1 MLILAVR
8 EISAARIEGSSFVW
22 SRLNIRWC
30 HSFVAGTASAVI
42 AAHDE
47 IHVHEC
53 FSSSSP
59 YEGLRRVVWL
69 RFYESS
75 TPVKVVAYG
84 FLIDEL
90 SAALEALSLV
100 KINTFQ
106 GFTR

>member
-1 MLILAVR
+1 MFDSALLILAVR
-8 EISAARIEGSSFVW
+8 AIIAARIEGSSFVW
-22 SRLNIRWC
+22 SRLNICCRR
-30 HSFVAGTASAVI
+30 SFVAGTASAVI

-84 FLIDEL
+84 FLTDEP
-90 SAALEALSLV
+90 SAALEACHS
-100 KINTFQ
+100 
-106 GFTR
+106 

>member
-47 IHVHEC
+47 FPGHEC

-90 SAALEALSLV
+90 SASLEALSLV